1 MRSDSRDGDR
11 IIPAIP
17 WLSCRRWRRSCSDA
31 SSRGKLFW
39 RLHSDLFRPSHSD
52 EFGVGGPPC
61 VRCNHSRPRLRRK
74 DLSWLLE
81 RHGSFGGFGEARLRL
96 IEKDQISLT
105 LYSRQKPQS
114 SFRPVC
120 QFFGGLCRM
129 ILSRAP

>member
-17 WLSCRRWRRSCSDA
+17 WPSCRRWRRSCSDA
-31 SSRGKLFW
+31 SFRGKLFW

-52 EFGVGGPPC
+52 EFGVGGLPC
-61 VRCNHSRPRLRRK
+61 VSCNHSRPGLRRK

-96 IEKDQISLT
+96 IEKDKFRSPSIRAK
-105 LYSRQKPQS
+105 SRNPAS
-114 SFRPVC
+114 ARFAN
-120 QFFGGLCRM
+120 FLGAYAG
-129 ILSRAP
+129 